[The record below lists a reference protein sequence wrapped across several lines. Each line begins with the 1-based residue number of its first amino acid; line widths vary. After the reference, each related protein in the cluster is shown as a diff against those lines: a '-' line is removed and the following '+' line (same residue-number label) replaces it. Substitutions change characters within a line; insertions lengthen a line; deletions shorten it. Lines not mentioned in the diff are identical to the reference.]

1 MGHLKES
8 AFVSSKRMR
17 NLFEGIREGIVSPV
31 DLSAEDLTGIQP
43 YVVADMKAHAQLV
56 NPAPPRPPRTISLAG
71 RLIWIDKRLVISD
84 ADLRRAGLNRCTD
97 ASVADIFAVPDLS
110 SMAMGQRISWQA
122 GLNGCVVATQ
132 EFICSAG
139 ASGAATVYKQATV
152 TKRALW
158 MSDNFVASHAVLAA
172 IVAAA
177 ADRGGSNWTRFHSRA
192 NFVARATAL
201 AGRAPTQC
209 LALVNVNEKSDE
221 DTHVCNT

>member
-1 MGHLKES
+1 
-8 AFVSSKRMR
+8 MR

-177 ADRGGSNWTRFHSRA
+177 ADMGW
-192 NFVARATAL
+192 
-201 AGRAPTQC
+201 
-209 LALVNVNEKSDE
+209 
-221 DTHVCNT
+221 